1 MRWHELYADAQGLQ
15 DRKDL
20 AHLAG
25 RLTVFQVADKA
36 QTGAR
41 GEGEV
46 GLCDA
51 DLLARLPDDLAE
63 LFRC

>member
-1 MRWHELYADAQGLQ
+1 MWQHDLYPDAQGLQ
-15 DRKDL
+15 DREDL
-20 AHLAG
+20 ADLAG
-25 RLTVFQVADKA
+25 RLAVFQVADKA

-46 GLCDA
+46 GLGDA